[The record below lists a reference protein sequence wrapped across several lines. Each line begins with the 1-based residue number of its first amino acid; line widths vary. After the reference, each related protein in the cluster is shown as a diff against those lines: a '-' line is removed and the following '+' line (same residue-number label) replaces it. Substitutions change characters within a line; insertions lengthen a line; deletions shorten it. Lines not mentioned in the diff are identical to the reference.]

1 MSNSDNS
8 NVIGEAGESI
18 ATASSVDTTS
28 DGAEILVVV
37 SKVKKLIKAKAG
49 LNTGQCAIDA
59 LTRKVVTEVE
69 RGIENAR
76 KAGRKTVMGRDIQ

>member
-1 MSNSDNS
+1 MSNSDSTNTS
-8 NVIGEAGESI
+8 GQTEQGTMTSS
-18 ATASSVDTTS
+18 ATDSSDTDT
-28 DGAEILVVV
+28 LVVV

-59 LTRKVVTEVE
+59 LTKRMAEEIT

-76 KAGRKTVMGRDIQ
+76 NAGRKTVMGRDILSQ